1 MGGDDQISK
10 ACENFDH
17 MPYISI
23 VICQA
28 FKAVT
33 METIWSNIELSDEIK
48 RDK

>member
-10 ACENFDH
+10 ACENFYHD
-17 MPYISI
+17 ISI
-23 VICQA
+23 AICQA
-28 FKAVT
+28 FKAVA